1 MKLTKKT
8 YLTTDSDKLIDRS
21 FQELGSK
28 TININIASFFETY
41 KDIFYR
47 IPKTG
52 VNSHTT
58 LYNDSGKFIGNPQT
72 SDQLKLKKQDKKII
86 ELQAKISEL
95 THKNTMLNST
105 NILQQAEIQN
115 IKQS

>member
-28 TININIASFFETY
+28 TISINIASFFETY

-72 SDQLKLKKQDKKII
+72 SDQLKIKKQNTKII
-86 ELQAKISEL
+86 ELQTKISEL

>member
-95 THKNTMLNST
+95 THKNEMLSSI
-105 NILQQAEIQN
+105 NIAQELEIKK